1 MKLKIQNIAGIKNAE
16 IEVKDLTVITG
27 KSGSGKTSIL
37 KSIEAFINAN
47 DDMGGKVLKDK
58 ILFILKEIGYNF
70 NKLEKL
76 DLEKLMEI
84 YEHNLKVKR
93 EKILK
98 LQNKIEKIGK
108 LVKKLKNEDI
118 LVVNTK
124 KELEET
130 KKSYKK
136 IEENDFDIEQDQNE
150 IEEEEEEEII
160 FTSDN
165 NLKNYLKEIGKYKLL
180 TYEEEVKYSKEFAE
194 GNEEAKQKLV
204 ESNLRLVISIAKKHV
219 NRGLSL
225 LDLIQEGNIG
235 LMKAVEKFEY
245 KRGFKFSTYA
255 TWWIRQSITRAIADQ
270 GKTIRIPV
278 HMNEAINKV
287 KREIRNLEQE
297 TGKTPSAKE
306 LAKKLKMPIYKIEE
320 VLEVI
325 QEPVSLETPVGNE
338 EDGELI
344 DMIKDDTFISPYKA
358 TENIFLKEKIEEA
371 FQKLT
376 PREREVLKYRF
387 GLNDGPQKT
396 LENVGKIFNV
406 TRERIRQIEVK
417 AIRKLRHP
425 SVRKLLQDFRS

>member
-1 MKLKIQNIAGIKNAE
+1 MENKAE
-16 IEVKDLTVITG
+16 IKKDL
-27 KSGSGKTSIL
+27 
-37 KSIEAFINAN
+37 A
-47 DDMGGKVLKDK
+47 
-58 ILFILKEIGYNF
+58 
-70 NKLEKL
+70 
-76 DLEKLMEI
+76 
-84 YEHNLKVKR
+84 
-93 EKILK
+93 KILK
-98 LQNKIEKIGK
+98 KAKKEKMISIEEIKEVLPKKIKKEKIEK
-108 LVKKLKNEDI
+108 LLQKLKDEEI
-118 LVVNTK
+118 LVLDTK

-136 IEENDFDIEQDQNE
+136 LEE
-150 IEEEEEEEII
+150 IEEKTDLDLDLDFDVEQDEVEEDEKEEIV
-160 FTSDN
+160 FTFDN

-180 TYEEEVKYSKEFAE
+180 TYEEEVKYAKEFAE
-194 GNEEAKQKLV
+194 GNEEAKQKLI
-204 ESNLRLVISIAKKHV
+204 ESNLRLVISVAKKHV

-396 LENVGKIFNV
+396 LEDVGKIFNV

>member
-1 MKLKIQNIAGIKNAE
+1 MENKTEIK
-16 IEVKDLTVITG
+16 KDLA
-27 KSGSGKTSIL
+27 KIL
-37 KSIEAFINAN
+37 QKAKKEKMISIEEI
-47 DDMGGKVLKDK
+47 KEVLQKKFDT
-58 ILFILKEIGYNF
+58 
-70 NKLEKL
+70 
-76 DLEKLMEI
+76 
-84 YEHNLKVKR
+84 
-93 EKILK
+93 EKI
-98 LQNKIEKIGK
+98 EK

-136 IEENDFDIEQDQNE
+136 IEEIEENDFDIEQDQNE

-180 TYEEEVKYSKEFAE
+180 TYDEEVKYSKEFAE

-297 TGKTPSAKE
+297 TGKTPNAKE

-396 LENVGKIFNV
+396 LEDVGKIFNV

>member
-1 MKLKIQNIAGIKNAE
+1 MENKTEIK
-16 IEVKDLTVITG
+16 KDLA
-27 KSGSGKTSIL
+27 KIL
-37 KSIEAFINAN
+37 QKAKKEEMISIEEI
-47 DDMGGKVLKDK
+47 KEVLPKKFDT
-58 ILFILKEIGYNF
+58 
-70 NKLEKL
+70 
-76 DLEKLMEI
+76 
-84 YEHNLKVKR
+84 
-93 EKILK
+93 EKI
-98 LQNKIEKIGK
+98 EK

-124 KELEET
+124 KEINET

-136 IEENDFDIEQDQNE
+136 IEEIEEKFEIEKKDFDIEQDQDE
-150 IEEEEEEEII
+150 IEEEEEEKII

-297 TGKTPSAKE
+297 TGKAPSAKE

-396 LENVGKIFNV
+396 LEDVGKIFNV

>member
-1 MKLKIQNIAGIKNAE
+1 MENKTEIK
-16 IEVKDLTVITG
+16 KDL
-27 KSGSGKTSIL
+27 
-37 KSIEAFINAN
+37 A
-47 DDMGGKVLKDK
+47 K
-58 ILFILKEIGYNF
+58 ILQKA
-70 NKLEKL
+70 KK
-76 DLEKLMEI
+76 
-84 YEHNLKVKR
+84 
-93 EKILK
+93 EKIITIEEIKEVLPK
-98 LQNKIEKIGK
+98 KFDTEKIEK

-396 LENVGKIFNV
+396 LEDVGKIFNV